1 MRKRKSKLF
10 RLLTS
15 KFLLV
20 CFLLLLEL
28 AFIPVSIL
36 ILSAWVPHAS
46 TILNV
51 VFFFVDIIVAIYIV
65 NSDVNA
71 EYKIAWLVPVLA
83 IPPAGAV
90 LYLLLRRHKMP
101 RRRRRMLSDTFRGAE
116 CLYAKPGEKPVSLS
130 QADGF
135 ANRCAEY
142 VTSFTGMPF
151 SDCTDFEYFPMGQD
165 YGKAL
170 LDELEKAEK
179 YIFLEY
185 FVIQPGKFF
194 NAITDILVKKANAG
208 VDVRL
213 IYDDIGS
220 MLKVPG
226 NFAEQM
232 EKKGVKCMCFNP
244 FRPVLDIAQNNR
256 THRKIAVI
264 DGKVAFTGGVNLA
277 DEYINETH
285 PFGTWKD
292 TGILVRGRV
301 VQNFTAMFL
310 QLWTLRGEEE
320 DYTKYLS
327 DSPAGN
333 ILCTAFSDAPR
344 AEEGNVCENLYLK
357 IIYNAKKYVYINT
370 PYLILDGEMKRALIN
385 AAQSG
390 VDVRITV
397 PNIPDKKYVFAVTK
411 AFYSELVKEGIKVY
425 RYTPGFLHAK
435 SIVSDD
441 SVCIIGSTNMD
452 FRSFYMHFECDL
464 LFFSGKVCAALYHD
478 YLETCEQSHL
488 VTENEIKD
496 KLHSLIYRSILRF
509 FAPMM

>member
-1 MRKRKSKLF
+1 MRKKKSKIF

-36 ILSAWVPHAS
+36 IFSAWVPHAS
-46 TILNV
+46 SILSV
-51 VFFFVDIIVAIYIV
+51 VFFIVDMVVVIYIV

-71 EYKIAWLVPVLA
+71 EYKIAWLIPILA
-83 IPPAGAV
+83 IPPAGAL

-101 RRRRRMLSDTFRGAE
+101 RRRRKMLSEMHRGAE
-116 CLYAKPGEKPVSLS
+116 CLYARPGERPASLA
-130 QADGF
+130 QAGDF
-135 ANRCAEY
+135 AGACADY
-142 VTSFTGMPF
+142 VTKFTHMPF
-151 SDCTDFEYFPMGQD
+151 TDCTDFEYFSMGQE
-165 YGKAL
+165 YAQAL
-170 LDELEKAEK
+170 LAELEKAEK

-185 FVIQPGKFF
+185 FVIQPGKFLDGV
-194 NAITDILVKKANAG
+194 TEILERKAKAG
-208 VDVRL
+208 VDVRF

-226 NFAEQM
+226 NYAESM
-232 EKKGVKCMCFNP
+232 EKKGIKCMCFNP
-244 FRPVLDIAQNNR
+244 FRPMLDIAQNNR

-310 QLWTLRGEEE
+310 QLWASRGEAE
-320 DYTKYLS
+320 DYSKYIT

-333 ILCTAFSDAPR
+333 ILCTAFSDSPF
-344 AEEGNVCENLYLK
+344 GKGTNVCENLYLK
-357 IIYNAKKYVYINT
+357 IIYNAKKYIYINT
-370 PYLILDGEMKRALIN
+370 PYLILDGEMRRALIT
-385 AAQSG
+385 AAHSG
-390 VDVRITV
+390 VDVRISV
-397 PNIPDKKYVFAVTK
+397 PNIPDKKYVLAVTK
-411 AFYSELVKEGIKVY
+411 AFYLQLVKEGIKIY

-435 SIVSDD
+435 SIVSDGN
-441 SVCIIGSTNMD
+441 VCMIGSTNMD
-452 FRSFYMHFECDL
+452 FRSFYLHFESDL
-464 LFFSGKVCAALYHD
+464 LFFDEKVCTALCHD
-478 YLETCEQSHL
+478 YLQTCEESHL
-488 VTENEIKD
+488 VTASEIKD
-496 KLHSLIYRSILRF
+496 KPHSLIYRSVLRV
-509 FAPMM
+509 FAALM